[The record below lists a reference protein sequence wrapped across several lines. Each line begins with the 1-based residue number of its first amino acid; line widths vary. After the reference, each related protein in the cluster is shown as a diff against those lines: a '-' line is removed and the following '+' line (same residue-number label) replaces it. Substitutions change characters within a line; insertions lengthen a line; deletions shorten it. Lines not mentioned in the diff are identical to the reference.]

1 MSDRIARAWTQW
13 GLGLLMIGSMGLLL
27 PFQVGFVD
35 IGIYQFF
42 GFLWARS
49 RGLKIVIPTFI
60 SVCVLIWVVRS
71 PPAVL
76 IEGFCFVLLLIA
88 VNRQEFKD
96 TVADRLASLLLC
108 LLAIVFPL
116 YTGGFVYW
124 NDVAVTSAA
133 AHSSRFV
140 IATLFCVILAEAVWL
155 GFSVFARDPQSDFDA
170 GNKAE
175 NSPTYTD
182 VAVLATVMLTGI
194 TLAGGFSLFAS
205 YYSMQLEQSIRS
217 LSDQHAEGVLVSHRI
232 KVDAAADQALREIA
246 YFSSLSGED
255 MSRAW
260 GLVDGGYV
268 HLAFNNQFLLQ
279 SASNIR
285 FIGGDA
291 GLEPG
296 DREAIATQWA
306 EFRYR
311 AKMLGTGIGDSD
323 HFYLNTSNQYAPVY
337 SRVDDTTGWVVFTI
351 ERDLAGALI
360 DSELMS
366 SDISARFQESDEGN
380 FSLVPP
386 ENTSVIADNYAGGV
400 IWKRLIGEEPYF
412 AMIGKFTD
420 ETKISLPVSTAL
432 KERFTLELGLAETLV
447 IDLSFKPYF
456 DAFCRVLIAFSIFA
470 TIILLLCVWI
480 TQVMASSLV
489 SPVLELLGALGDLQ
503 FSRKRSQSG
512 SLNFQPVQLLEQSRV
527 KEVAELQS
535 RFQAMSNEVSDVQR
549 QLNRSVRNY
558 EELLTQLPLGVMSVD
573 ADYQVRFS
581 NEVMRQLTG
590 DNAEAVYKLRRHAE
604 GLFERGIEVE
614 EWSLKLEGKSS
625 KHFILAITPRLDA
638 QGDTSGFWLLVTDL
652 TRQKEVDAQ
661 LIQTAKLATLGEM
674 STGMAHELNQPLNII
689 RLALSNLTNSVKKG
703 RATEESIMS
712 RLERMDSAVDR
723 AAVIIDHMRAFGRVA
738 GEDFAAFSMSSSVKE
753 AVDLVREPLAVKG
766 VELVNEVQEPVL
778 VLGNTIQFEQVLL
791 NMINNAR
798 DAILE
803 ASVSGTITLR
813 QHVER
818 EQVTLTIEDTGG
830 GIPAEALPHIFEPFY
845 TTKEVGKGT
854 GLGGSIS
861 YGIIQDMQGNIWAE
875 NTGQGARISI
885 RLPIYSEEQVSSGD
899 E

>member
-1 MSDRIARAWTQW
+1 MSDRISRAWTQW

-49 RGLKIVIPTFI
+49 RGLKVVVPTFI
-60 SVCVLIWVVRS
+60 AVCVLIWVVRS

-76 IEGFCFVLLLIA
+76 IEGFCFVLLLLA

-96 TVADRLASLLLC
+96 TVADRLAALLLC

-124 NDVAVTSAA
+124 NEVAVTSAA
-133 AHSSRFV
+133 AHASRFV

-155 GFSVFARDPQSDFDA
+155 GFSVFAREPLSDFDTD
-170 GNKAE
+170 NKAE

-205 YYSMQLEQSIRS
+205 YYSMQVEQSIRS

-232 KVDAAADQALREIA
+232 KVDAAAEQALREIT
-246 YFSSLSGED
+246 YFSSLPGED

-260 GLVDGGYV
+260 GLVDDAYV
-268 HLAFNNQFLLQ
+268 HLAFNNQFFLQ

-285 FIGGDA
+285 FIGGGA
-291 GLEPG
+291 GLETG
-296 DREAIATQWA
+296 DREAIAAQWS

-311 AKMLGTGIGDSD
+311 AKMLGTGIGNSD
-323 HFYLNTSNQYAPVY
+323 HFYLNTANQYAPVY
-337 SRVDDTTGWVVFTI
+337 SRVDDATGWVVFTV
-351 ERDLAGALI
+351 ERDVAGALTR
-360 DSELMS
+360 SELIS
-366 SDISARFQESDEGN
+366 RNVSARFQVSDGEN
-380 FSLVPP
+380 FSLVPSVD
-386 ENTSVIADNYAGGV
+386 TSVIADNYAGGV
-400 IWKRLIGEEPYF
+400 IWKPLIGEEPYF
-412 AMIGKFTD
+412 ALIGKFTD
-420 ETKISLPVSTAL
+420 ETKISIPVSTTL
-432 KERFTLELGLAETLV
+432 KERFSLELGLAETLV

-512 SLNFQPVQLLEQSRV
+512 SLIFQPVQLSEQSRV

-549 QLNRSVRNY
+549 QLNRSIRNY

-625 KHFILAITPRLDA
+625 KHFVLAITPRLDA

-689 RLALSNLTNSVKKG
+689 KLAANNLKNSVEKG
-703 RATEESIMS
+703 RSTPEATLNRLDRIESAI
-712 RLERMDSAVDR
+712 DR

-738 GEDFAAFSMSSSVKE
+738 GTDFERFDAVLAIRSMEGLLGEQLSAKG
-753 AVDLVREPLAVKG
+753 VDLR
-766 VELVNEVQEPVL
+766 VELDAEFFVM
-778 VLGNTIQFEQVLL
+778 GNPIQFEQVLI
-791 NMINNAR
+791 NVINNAR
-798 DAILE
+798 DAILDTSE
-803 ASVSGTITLR
+803 TGTIT
-813 QHVER
+813 VSSTDEG
-818 EQVTLTIEDTGG
+818 ETVVFKIEDTGG
-830 GIPAEALPHIFEPFY
+830 GIPPEALPHVFEPFF
-845 TTKEVGKGT
+845 TTKPVGKGT

-861 YGIIQDMQGNIWAE
+861 YGIIQDMQGTIWAE
-875 NTGQGARISI
+875 NWQRGARISI
-885 RLPIYSEEQVSSGD
+885 RLPLANASVEPS
-899 E
+899 